1 MTEFALLM
9 GARDVAR
16 AIDALRRGWP
26 VAVDDISFLA
36 IETADAE
43 GLAAF
48 DGDGAPASLLIS
60 GNRAATLK
68 LTNQREAL
76 PTEPVLIRR
85 SALDRPRRGDRHRR
99 SGARSRQSA
108 QGAVPD
114 RAALLA
120 ADRRG
125 RAPAGAAGGPAAGAV
140 HPPRRPGRGARRG
153 G

>member
-1 MTEFALLM
+1 M

-36 IETADAE
+36 IETADDE

-76 PTEPVLIRR
+76 PTEPVLIQR
-85 SALDRPRRGDRHRR
+85 SPWIDLDAATADRR
-99 SGARSRQSA
+99 SGARSRHSA
-108 QGAVPD
+108 QGPVPD

-120 ADRRG
+120 ADRG
-125 RAPAGAAGGPAAGAV
+125 GGAPAGAAGGPAAGAV
-140 HPPRRPGRGARRG
+140 HPPRRARRG
-153 G
+153 AGLGR